1 MNRLLLLPLT
11 ALLAACSASTPRQPA
26 DADAAAAQ
34 RCPKCVEVM
43 TREERGFRDDSYL
56 LDIEKLRSH
65 HDKPGS
71 DHDYK
76 INSYQ
81 LLGSVRTIV
90 ARDKELAP
98 ARADAPALTNRHGQ
112 RVPLEIFLSLHRQL
126 KRIFWKRFE
135 LAEAEGEALSQNI
148 LREALE
154 ASGFTLKAFGDAGGI
169 ELLKDSEIT
178 ALVKAAGEKL
188 WKSSELE
195 TRFDVPYI
203 AGYAP
208 DNPRF
213 IFIDRNVPKEGRA
226 HGKRIR
232 AHYLLNVHERVE
244 KILLDELELT
254 YQHAHQI
261 AQRSERRAAKAD
273 GVSWE
278 EYDKWM
284 EPISEKIGTSK
295 PLRIHPNLDMTCYY
309 SYDDEDNLKLVAEME
324 EAKRAAR

>member
-1 MNRLLLLPLT
+1 MNRLLFLALP

-26 DADAAAAQ
+26 DAEAAAAA

-56 LDIEKLRSH
+56 LDIEKLRSQY
-65 HDKPGS
+65 DKPSS

-81 LLGSVRTIV
+81 LLGAVRTIV
-90 ARDKELAP
+90 ARDKELVP
-98 ARADAPALTNRHGQ
+98 ARRSETITNKHGQ

-135 LAEAEGEALSQNI
+135 LSEAEGEAMSQNI

-154 ASGFTLKAFGDAGGI
+154 VSGITLKAFGEASGI
-169 ELLKDSEIT
+169 ELLKDSQIT
-178 ALVKAAGEKL
+178 ALLRSAGEKL

-213 IFIDRNVPKEGRA
+213 IFIDRAVPKEGRV

-273 GVSWE
+273 GVGWE

-284 EPISEKIGTSK
+284 EPVSEKLGTSK